1 MENLDKLLDG
11 AICALNED
19 AAPKAA
25 AGTTEPRKQGATKA
39 KAASPSSPKPQTK
52 GKPAKSKAS
61 VTATKKDGG
70 ASDAFKQAIEA
81 YLKGRPDMA
90 GKMQAKGKSIDG
102 CCAYI
107 IGEMRKR
114 AKGSQALAVT
124 DEEVFGL
131 AVHYYDESD
140 ENLKKEK

>member
-1 MENLDKLLDG
+1 MENLDKLLNG
-11 AICALNED
+11 AISALNGD
-19 AAPKAA
+19 AAPKAQMKS
-25 AGTTEPRKQGATKA
+25 EECRVKSSHEA
-39 KAASPSSPKPQTK
+39 KVQTK
-52 GKPAKSKAS
+52 GKPSKPKAS

-70 ASDAFKQAIEA
+70 ASDAFKTAIET

-114 AKGSQALAVT
+114 AKGSQAIAVT
-124 DEEVFGL
+124 DDEVFGL
-131 AVHYYDESD
+131 AVHYYDES
-140 ENLKKEK
+140 EVK

>member
-1 MENLDKLLDG
+1 MENLDNLLNG
-11 AICALNED
+11 AISALNGD
-19 AAPKAA
+19 GAAPKAA
-25 AGTTEPRKQGATKA
+25 AGTTDSRSNGATE
-39 KAASPSSPKPQTK
+39 ASPSSPKPQTK
-52 GKPAKSKAS
+52 GKPSKLKAS

-70 ASDAFKQAIEA
+70 ASDTFKAAIET

-90 GKMQAKGKSIDG
+90 GKMQTKGKSIDG